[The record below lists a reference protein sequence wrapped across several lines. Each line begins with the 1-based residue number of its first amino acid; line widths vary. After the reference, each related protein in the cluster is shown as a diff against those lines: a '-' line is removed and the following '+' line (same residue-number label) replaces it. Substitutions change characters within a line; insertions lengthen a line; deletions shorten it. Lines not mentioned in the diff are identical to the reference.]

1 MVLSTAKFLYSPG
14 FRHGCIIS
22 VTSNQSH
29 LLRVDKLQNH
39 IRGAKA
45 LKDAR
50 MKAVVNK
57 LLRIHAAFI
66 S

>member
-1 MVLSTAKFLYSPG
+1 MAALA
-14 FRHGCIIS
+14 
-22 VTSNQSH
+22 QSH
-29 LLRVDKLQNH
+29 LLRVDKLQKH
-39 IRGAKA
+39 ISGAKA

-50 MKAVVNK
+50 MKAVAKK

>member
-1 MVLSTAKFLYSPG
+1 MAALS
-14 FRHGCIIS
+14 
-22 VTSNQSH
+22 QSH

-45 LKDAR
+45 LKDTS

-57 LLRIHAAFI
+57 LLRIHATSI